1 MKLLARLG
9 IGLLLCLSAG
19 LLPGGL
25 WIAPG
30 RAQAPVVRAVLFYSP
45 TCPHCHKVITE
56 DLPPLFEKYGDQ
68 LQIVGVDISSTG
80 GQTLFLAAIQQYNIP
95 PENQAVP
102 TLIIGEQILLGSVE
116 IPERLPTLIEGY
128 LAQGG
133 VDWPDIPGLR
143 EALDTPQAEGTHAA
157 EQATPTTAPTST
169 GQGLE
174 TQASGTLQAGQAALS
189 PAATPMPTLVS
200 TSAPGMA
207 SAGLALSDSPTSL
220 AERLAGDPAGNA
232 LAIVVLLGMLVS
244 LGGVAPRLIKPGKRA
259 SSKKLSWVIPV
270 LCGVGLFVAG
280 YLAYV
285 ESAEVR
291 AVCGP
296 VGDCNTVQQSEY
308 ARLFGVLPVGVLG
321 LAGYVAIG
329 VAWVV
334 NRMGDRRASSLAW
347 IALTWMTLL
356 GVLFSIYLT
365 FLEPFVIGA
374 TCIWCLSSAVI
385 MNLLLWFTVRP
396 DTLAAFELA
405 REGK

>member
-1 MKLLARLG
+1 MKLLAQLG
-9 IGLLLCLSAG
+9 IGLFLCLSAG
-19 LLPGGL
+19 LLPGGSQV
-25 WIAPG
+25 APG
-30 RAQAPVVRAVLFYSP
+30 RAQAPAVRAVLFYSP

-68 LQIVGVDISSTG
+68 LQIVGVDITTTG
-80 GQTLFLAAIQQYNIP
+80 GETLFFAAIQQYSIP

-102 TLIIGEQILLGSVE
+102 TLIIGKQILLGSVE
-116 IPERLPTLIEGY
+116 IPEKLPTLIEQY

-143 EALDTPQAEGTHAA
+143 EALVAPQADGTHAV
-157 EQATPTTAPTST
+157 EQATPTMAPTST
-169 GQGLE
+169 AQGME
-174 TQASGTLQAGQAALS
+174 TPDFGTSQAGQAVLS
-189 PAATPMPTLVS
+189 PATTSMPTLVS
-200 TSAPGMA
+200 TPAQEPTSI
-207 SAGLALSDSPTSL
+207 GLVLSDSPTGL
-220 AERLAGDPAGNA
+220 AQRLAGDPAGNA

-259 SSKKLSWVIPV
+259 GSDKLSWMIPV

-321 LAGYVAIG
+321 LVGYAAIG

-347 IALTWMTLL
+347 VALTWMALV
-356 GVLFSIYLT
+356 GVLFSVYLT

-385 MNLLLWFTVRP
+385 MTLLLRFTVRP
-396 DTLAAFELA
+396 DTFTAFELA
-405 REGK
+405 RGGK

>member
-1 MKLLARLG
+1 MKRLRQLG
-9 IGLLLCLSAG
+9 FGLLLCLSAG
-19 LLPGGL
+19 LLPGES
-25 WIAPG
+25 WIATG
-30 RAQAPVVRAVLFYSP
+30 HAQAPVVRAVLFYSP

-68 LQIVGVDISSTG
+68 LQIVGVDVSTTG
-80 GQTLFLAAIQQYNIP
+80 GQSLFLAAIQQYNIP

-102 TLIIGEQILLGSVE
+102 MLFIGDQILLGSVE
-116 IPERLPTLIEGY
+116 IPERLPALIEQY

-143 EALDTPQAEGTHAA
+143 EALVTPQAA
-157 EQATPTTAPTST
+157 EQATPTTAPTLT
-169 GQGLE
+169 GQGVG
-174 TQASGTLQAGQAALS
+174 APVSGTSQAGQAVSS
-189 PAATPMPTLVS
+189 PAGTPLPTLVS
-200 TSAPGMA
+200 TPAP
-207 SAGLALSDSPTSL
+207 AGLVLSDSPTGL
-220 AERLAGDPAGNA
+220 AGRLAGDPAGNA

-244 LGGVAPRLIKPGKRA
+244 LAGVAPRLIKPGKRA
-259 SSKKLSWVIPV
+259 SAIKLSEMIPV
-270 LCGVGLFVAG
+270 LCIAGLLVAG

-296 VGDCNTVQQSEY
+296 VGDCNAVQQSEY
-308 ARLFGVLPVGVLG
+308 ARLFGILPVGVLG
-321 LAGYVAIG
+321 LVGYAAIG
-329 VAWVV
+329 VAWLV

-347 IALTWMTLL
+347 VALTWMTLL

-396 DTLAAFELA
+396 GKLAALKIA
-405 REGK
+405 RW

>member
-1 MKLLARLG
+1 MKPLAQLG

-25 WIAPG
+25 WVAPG
-30 RAQAPVVRAVLFYSP
+30 RAQVPVVRAVLFYSP

-68 LQIVGVDISSTG
+68 LQIVGVDITTTG
-80 GQTLFLAAIQQYNIP
+80 GQTLFFAAIQQYNIP

-102 TLIIGEQILLGSVE
+102 TLFIGEQILLGSVE
-116 IPERLPTLIEGY
+116 IPERLPALIEGY

-143 EALDTPQAEGTHAA
+143 EALVTPQAA
-157 EQATPTTAPTST
+157 EQATPTIAPTST
-169 GQGLE
+169 GQGVG
-174 TQASGTLQAGQAALS
+174 APDSGTSQSGPAVLP
-189 PAATPMPTLVS
+189 PAATPLPTPVS
-200 TSAPGMA
+200 TPAPGPTSA
-207 SAGLALSDSPTSL
+207 SLVLSDSPTGL
-220 AERLAGDPAGNA
+220 AERLVGDPAGNA

-244 LGGVAPRLIKPGKRA
+244 LAGVAPRLIKPGKRA
-259 SSKKLSWVIPV
+259 SSKKLTWVIPV
-270 LCGVGLFVAG
+270 LCVVGLFVAG

-285 ESAEVR
+285 ESAEVG

-321 LAGYVAIG
+321 LFGYATIG

-334 NRMGDRRASSLAW
+334 NRLGDGRASSLARV
-347 IALTWMTLL
+347 ALTWMTLL

-385 MNLLLWFTVRP
+385 MNLLLWFTGRP
-396 DTLAAFELA
+396 EKLAALKIA
-405 REGK
+405 GG